1 MTQQKTMGSIDWFE
15 ILLLAA
21 IWGGVFLA
29 TAIVLRDLPVFTL
42 VAARVGGG
50 ALALWA
56 YLLIRGI
63 PIRLGRAE
71 LIGFLGM
78 GLLNNVIPFVLMAWG
93 QTHIESSLAAIFN
106 ASTAFFGVIVAAA
119 LLADE
124 RLSARKTGGVL
135 LGLGGV
141 VIALGW
147 ESLRSF
153 DMRSLAQLA
162 VIAGTVSYAFAG
174 VWARKWLGHLRP
186 ELAAAGMLS
195 AATLIMLPL
204 ALAFDGVPKSIP
216 APASIVSL
224 LFIMLVATAG
234 AYLLYYRILARAGAG
249 NLMLV
254 TLLIPPF
261 AIIFGAAVL
270 TESLPTRS
278 YAGLGLIA
286 IGMLVLDGRVFHRLL
301 HRRPAR

>member
-1 MTQQKTMGSIDWFE
+1 MTQQKTMTSIDWAE

-56 YLLIRGI
+56 YLLIRRI
-63 PIRLGRAE
+63 PIQLGRAE
-71 LIGFLGM
+71 LVGFLGM
-78 GLLNNVIPFVLMAWG
+78 GLLNNVIPFALMAWG
-93 QTHIESSLAAIFN
+93 QTHIESSLTAIFN
-106 ASTAFFGVIVAAA
+106 ASTAFFGVITASAM
-119 LLADE
+119 LADE

-153 DMRSLAQLA
+153 DIRSLAQLA
-162 VIAGTVSYAFAG
+162 VIAGTLSYACAG
-174 VWARKWLGHLRP
+174 VWARKRLGHLRP

-204 ALAFDGVPKSIP
+204 ALAYDGLPAKIP
-216 APASIVSL
+216 APESIAAL
-224 LFIMLVATAG
+224 LFIMLIATSG
-234 AYLLYYRILARAGAG
+234 AYLLYYRILARAGAA

-270 TESLPTRS
+270 GESLPLRS
-278 YAGLGLIA
+278 YAGLCLIA
-286 IGMLVLDGRVFHRLL
+286 LGMLVLDGRFLRRLA
-301 HRRPAR
+301 RRALAR